1 AFLARGRRG
10 GRGRAASAPAPLPG
24 RGRLPPAP
32 RQPPDR
38 TRRHVAL
45 PARLRG
51 RRALPSRAGRTYQEA
66 DGSLPGPSR
75 AEPQGHGAR
84 ALAPPHPA
92 RRLAVLGPGGR
103 ASPPSARKAEPAA
116 PGRRRAVAGAL
127 LPAALRTPLRS
138 RRTSLPH

>member
-1 AFLARGRRG
+1 R
-10 GRGRAASAPAPLPG
+10 SS
-24 RGRLPPAP
+24 
-32 RQPPDR
+32 DR
-38 TRRHVAL
+38 RRHVAL

-103 ASPPSARKAEPAA
+103 APPPSARKAEPAA

-138 RRTSLPH
+138 RRTSLPHGDLPRLQAPGGHGLPAAGGARGADLR